1 MRFLA
6 VDTLFHSR
14 RSVAVNS
21 TDLNL
26 IDYKTWGDIQQ
37 RVYQMHS
44 VDEPKKRSNVW
55 HNMDQSVI
63 DDAID
68 GWRKHL

>member
-1 MRFLA
+1 
-6 VDTLFHSR
+6 
-14 RSVAVNS
+14 VAVNS

-26 IDYKTWGDIQQ
+26 VDYKIWGDIQQ

-44 VDEPKKRSNVW
+44 VDEPKKRSNVL
-55 HNMDQSVI
+55 HDMDQSVI

-68 GWRKHL
+68 G